1 MDRFDKFN
9 KDRPIF
15 SYEALTDDIQGP
27 QEAIRMT
34 QFLAQSKGVEPIA
47 EESVPCVWKAV
58 VKYKD
63 QTPDAN
69 KRRLKEIRRRLDP
82 SHHNSQRSGPT
93 ERPYTPEQLL
103 SMIQMLHGLLQ
114 KWSARNTRLKEILE
128 GYLNDVN
135 AAYLVAIGQTSQEA
149 SPETSGGD
157 AFPLELAAVEEASVE
172 VASPGQIGPFH
183 IIQASMPHDMGS
195 IVLTNILMGIFEPD
209 ADITEIQDWPE
220 LPVRQ

>member
-1 MDRFDKFN
+1 MERFDKFN

-27 QEAIRMT
+27 EEAIRMT
-34 QFLAQSKGVEPIA
+34 QFLAQSKGVVPIE
-47 EESVPCVWKAV
+47 EESVPCVWRAV

-63 QTPDAN
+63 QIPDAN
-69 KRRLKEIRRRLDP
+69 KRRLNAVRRRLDP
-82 SHHNSQRSGPT
+82 SHHDSQRSGPT

-103 SMIQMLHGLLQ
+103 SMVQMLDGLLQ

-135 AAYLVAIGQTSQEA
+135 EAYLVVTGQISPDASRSDGDA
-149 SPETSGGD
+149 SPHD
-157 AFPLELAAVEEASVE
+157 LAAFEATDTG

-195 IVLTNILMGIFEPD
+195 IVLTNILMGVFEPN
-209 ADITEIQDWPE
+209 ADIAEIQDWPE